1 MAIGIVVVAAAGC
14 IPPPPAPPVSA
25 PTTTV
30 RPATTTT
37 VHPTT
42 TTSTTTTTVASAE
55 PFDIT
60 VRFASAMTTSQ
71 QAAFTAAAARWSQ
84 VITAGLPD
92 RAITLGTN
100 TCASGTAAFS
110 GTVDDLLIDASIV
123 PIDGP
128 GGVLGN
134 AGPCLVRTAGG
145 LPVYGVMQFD
155 SADMSTMEGAGL
167 LGPVILHEMG
177 HVLGFGTLWS
187 GTLLNGAGT
196 SDPTFVGPAALGV
209 WHGMGGTGAVPV
221 ENTGGVG
228 TADAHWRESVFGTE
242 LMTGYLDG
250 ATAPLSALT
259 IASLGDLGYQVD
271 LSAADA
277 FGLAGL
283 RAAGATPSSI
293 QVTTHQIRPVGS
305 V

>member
-1 MAIGIVVVAAAGC
+1 
-14 IPPPPAPPVSA
+14 
-25 PTTTV
+25 
-30 RPATTTT
+30 
-37 VHPTT
+37 
-42 TTSTTTTTVASAE
+42 
-55 PFDIT
+55 
-60 VRFASAMTTSQ
+60 MTTSQ
-71 QAAFTAAAARWSQ
+71 KAAFSAAAARWSQ
-84 VITAGLPD
+84 VITTGRPD
-92 RAITLGTN
+92 RSITLGTN

-110 GTVDDLLIDASIV
+110 GTVDDLLIDASIT

-155 SADMSTMEGAGL
+155 SADVSAMEGAGQ

-187 GTLLNGAGT
+187 GTLLSGAGT
-196 SDPTFVGPAALGV
+196 SDPTFVGPAALDA
-209 WHGMGGTGAVPV
+209 WHAMGGSGAVPV
-221 ENTGGVG
+221 ENTGGLG
-228 TADAHWRESVFGTE
+228 TADAHWRETVFGTE

-259 IASLGDLGYQVD
+259 VASLGDLGYQVD

-283 RAAGATPSSI
+283 RAAGDAPTPLRL
-293 QVTTHQIRPVGS
+293 TTQPIRPVGS